1 MSHSAGRA
9 GLTRR
14 GSRDNTS
21 DESVNGGGPRADAR
35 RDRRSK
41 GRSGRHESVPVV
53 VLLAL
58 AIGVLAGLAGL
69 APWIG
74 TGRVL
79 PLQNLWAVET
89 LPDDM
94 PLTWLPLNQYMA
106 IGLVALIV
114 AGGLLAGL
122 VLHWWA
128 PAHRPTALWA
138 AAAGMLVVQISAAVQ
153 SFDVLNEGLAPGSM
167 SELYSDGLLAG
178 VVTAMLF
185 AVLVLLAAGSRATA
199 LVAVGIGLAAVP
211 MGSWLAEWGSVF
223 WPSFDQPAVIPQ
235 LAQWFP
241 AVLVGLALAWC
252 PPNRIGHAAAWVVN
266 LLLLLTVPV
275 LFAAVAGVLGTRV
288 FRGDLVQM
296 RDAAESAFAS
306 GFASP
311 ETVGPVVLAAVM
323 GAAGAAIRAVVR
335 RPAAV

>member
-14 GSRDNTS
+14 QSIQES
-21 DESVNGGGPRADAR
+21 IDEPGNGGGPRAEAR
-35 RDRRSK
+35 HDRRRK
-41 GRSGRHESVPVV
+41 GRNTRHQPTAVV
-53 VLLAL
+53 ILIALAL
-58 AIGVLAGLAGL
+58 GIFSGLAGL

-106 IGLVALIV
+106 IRLVALMVFGGMV
-114 AGGLLAGL
+114 AGLA
-122 VLHWWA
+122 LHWWA
-128 PAHRPTALWA
+128 PIRRRTALWSA
-138 AAAGMLVVQISAAVQ
+138 VTGMLVVQVSATVQ
-153 SFDVLNEGLAPGSM
+153 SFNVLDEGLEPGSM

-178 VVTAMLF
+178 VAAAILV
-185 AVLVLLAAGSRATA
+185 AVLVLLAVGSRSTA
-199 LVAVGIGLAAVP
+199 LVALGIGAAAVP
-211 MGSWLAEWGSVF
+211 TGSWLLAWGEVF
-223 WPSFDQPAVIPQ
+223 WPPFDLPAAVPQ

-252 PPNRIGHAAAWVVN
+252 PPNRIGRAAVWV
-266 LLLLLTVPV
+266 LDLALLLTVPA
-275 LFAAVAGVLGTRV
+275 LFDAVAGALGTRV

-296 RDAAESAFAS
+296 QESAASTFAA
-306 GFASP
+306 GLGAP
-311 ETVGPVVLAAVM
+311 EAVGAVLLAAAV
-323 GAAGAAIRAVVR
+323 GVTGAAIRALVR
-335 RPAAV
+335 RAA